1 MSDVCWPASLLCT
14 VCTVCMLSSSA
25 QIHLTSVSI
34 SEWLCNIG
42 DQQEQQQEQQKEQR
56 HTSSL
61 VQWPL
66 YYTGD
71 WWISGDVFFFF
82 LGALSIPAI
91 MYLRSPLW
99 TVGRFLLFF
108 FLLAGVRLKV
118 LAGLGWLGKCVQ
130 MDGLQFR
137 LTIVYLYMDIYRAR
151 HGFLRFHVYWSD
163 RRNIYYYYYTNS
175 SSSSQRRCVSIQ
187 GQLWRGR
194 KWQYGKVVA
203 AWTSARQGGYSS

>member
-1 MSDVCWPASLLCT
+1 MSDVCWPSLLCT

-42 DQQEQQQEQQKEQR
+42 DQQEQQEQQR

-118 LAGLGWLGKCVQ
+118 VGLAGQMHTDGWATVPS
-130 MDGLQFR
+130 
-137 LTIVYLYMDIYRAR
+137 LYSISIWIYTAPVTVSSASRFIDPTGGISTTTTTPTAAAAKGDVCLYRA
-151 HGFLRFHVYWSD
+151 S
-163 RRNIYYYYYTNS
+163 
-175 SSSSQRRCVSIQ
+175 
-187 GQLWRGR
+187 
-194 KWQYGKVVA
+194 YGA
-203 AWTSARQGGYSS
+203 GENDNMAR